1 LLVAAIKAYGMNDA
15 SAAGR
20 LPLWRAHKPPARI
33 SVAHMIANLRTE
45 IEEYELLQAGKTRM
59 KKGTEFL
66 IDAVN
71 GHFGKK
77 FPITARAIM
86 NNAWT

>member
-1 LLVAAIKAYGMNDA
+1 
-15 SAAGR
+15 
-20 LPLWRAHKPPARI
+20 
-33 SVAHMIANLRTE
+33 
-45 IEEYELLQAGKTRM
+45 M

-71 GHFGKK
+71 GHFGQK

>member
-1 LLVAAIKAYGMNDA
+1 M
-15 SAAGR
+15 
-20 LPLWRAHKPPARI
+20 
-33 SVAHMIANLRTE
+33 
-45 IEEYELLQAGKTRM
+45 LQAGKRRM
-59 KKGTEFL
+59 KTGAEFL
-66 IDAVN
+66 AAVVN